1 MILPNSE
8 KERDDMNKKRKN
20 YHSPTNRDKSD
31 ESVHSPA
38 VYATE
43 LSGPFPGNGELY
55 NSPPDELKKSEYD
68 ENYVQ
73 PWNGYIPECTLENKE
88 MCKYFPVQTSNIKAN
103 NIYKGIEV
111 KSNKWMDMACNA
123 AKKSVLS
130 SGGPFAAVIVQI
142 DDETKEVL
150 RYWVDHN
157 HVTSSNDPT
166 AHAEV
171 SAIRAACK
179 SLGVYNLGR
188 IEKTESCLPQKGS
201 TSHCEIY
208 SSCEPC
214 PMCYSAIFWARI
226 PALYFAA
233 TRFDAAQQ
241 GVDFSDEELYVDLEK
256 SYPKRK
262 IKCYQCTTENSLDAF
277 NLWKRTEKTKY

>member
-1 MILPNSE
+1 MTGIYPK
-8 KERDDMNKKRKN
+8 KERDNMSKKRGN
-20 YHSPTNRDKSD
+20 YHPTSNKDESDKSI
-31 ESVHSPA
+31 HSPEVQA
-38 VYATE
+38 AE
-43 LSGPFPGNGELY
+43 SSGPFPGNGELY
-55 NSPPDELKKSEYD
+55 NSPPDELKKSGYK
-68 ENYVQ
+68 NYIQ
-73 PWNGYIPECTLENKE
+73 PWNGYLPECTLEDQE
-88 MCKYFPVQTSNIKAN
+88 MCKCFPVQTSNIKAN

-111 KSNKWMDMACNA
+111 KSNKWMDMACSA

-142 DDETKEVL
+142 DDETKEVI

-188 IEKTESCLPQKGS
+188 IEKTESCLPQKGL

-226 PALYFAA
+226 PVLYFAA

-256 SYPKRK
+256 SYPERK
-262 IKCYQCTTENSLDAF
+262 TRCYQCTTENSLDAF
-277 NLWKRTEKTKY
+277 NLWKRTEKIKY